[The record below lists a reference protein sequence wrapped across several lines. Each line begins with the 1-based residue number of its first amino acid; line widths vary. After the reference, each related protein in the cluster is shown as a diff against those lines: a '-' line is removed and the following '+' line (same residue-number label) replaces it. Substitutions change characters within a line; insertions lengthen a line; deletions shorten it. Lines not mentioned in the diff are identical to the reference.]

1 MGVTF
6 RSSNYLRFV
15 RIGGRTVKDG
25 EAAVVWN
32 NNGVASEIIGP
43 KRIRLF
49 FSTIR
54 FLERYKAE
62 NQQYLV
68 VKYRNGKVEHIRGP
82 AELYQNPT
90 IHDDVSVEDGILLSS
105 SDFIIVQSDRTIDV
119 TSKDA
124 SCNEGLNLPLNV
136 MKIHGPTLFIP
147 SPTDH
152 IHEFSWSKIDGLDLI
167 PDAMKSSSLRDSAH
181 PMKVRLKAP
190 LSNDHHIEVELQIEY
205 KVSRE
210 ASVETLLQYNDPI
223 SRMHKG
229 ILADGQTM
237 GVIFT
242 LEKVN
247 EWNQTEMNAIFNN
260 MESYPELTKA
270 AKQSGMYI
278 ISVCLTSHTLSSE
291 LSSLFARERNL
302 SRKLNDEI
310 KSKTLRQKLQ
320 SMEKDSKVKEIEINA
335 ELKRMQIESDDR
347 LEQDMHEMQIESLK
361 RKSELHAIEVDGS
374 SKVAKM
380 KNATTLL
387 YLEDMKKLG
396 VNMTEFLVSSNSLA
410 KPKSLPIL

>member
-1 MGVTF
+1 M
-6 RSSNYLRFV
+6 
-15 RIGGRTVKDG
+15 
-25 EAAVVWN
+25 
-32 NNGVASEIIGP
+32 
-43 KRIRLF
+43 
-49 FSTIR
+49 
-54 FLERYKAE
+54 
-62 NQQYLV
+62 
-68 VKYRNGKVEHIRGP
+68 
-82 AELYQNPT
+82 
-90 IHDDVSVEDGILLSS
+90 
-105 SDFIIVQSDRTIDV
+105 
-119 TSKDA
+119 
-124 SCNEGLNLPLNV
+124 
-136 MKIHGPTLFIP
+136 
-147 SPTDH
+147 
-152 IHEFSWSKIDGLDLI
+152 
-167 PDAMKSSSLRDSAH
+167 
-181 PMKVRLKAP
+181 KAP
-190 LSNDHHIEVELQIEY
+190 LPNDHHIEVELQIEY

-237 GVIFT
+237 GDIFT

-260 MESYPELTKA
+260 VESYPELVKA

-320 SMEKDSKVKEIEINA
+320 SMETDSKVKEIEMNA

-410 KPKSLPIL
+410 KPKSLPIF